1 MRPLRRT
8 ARQAIVIATA
18 GTWIFGVA
26 GFAVAE
32 LWASARHESMLSH
45 VGDPV
50 PPPVVGQHLFADHA
64 AASQGFESR
73 GTAHTCLSADLVLH
87 ILARDVETV
96 GGNVV
101 IMADGVH
108 QHFSD
113 TWRALAGTSRV
124 EISLVIAHVIP
135 DSGGDPIVDVVE
147 INGQG
152 CAISRTLLAGS
163 DFLDLI
169 AFADSIEV

>member
-32 LWASARHESMLSH
+32 LWASARHESMVSH
-45 VGDPV
+45 ISEPV

-64 AASQGFESR
+64 AASQGF
-73 GTAHTCLSADLVLH
+73 AHTCLSADNVLH

-96 GGNVV
+96 GGKIV
-101 IMADGVH
+101 IMADGVQ

-147 INGQG
+147 IDGQG
-152 CAISRTLLAGS
+152 CALSRTLLAGF

-169 AFADSIEV
+169 EFADSIEV